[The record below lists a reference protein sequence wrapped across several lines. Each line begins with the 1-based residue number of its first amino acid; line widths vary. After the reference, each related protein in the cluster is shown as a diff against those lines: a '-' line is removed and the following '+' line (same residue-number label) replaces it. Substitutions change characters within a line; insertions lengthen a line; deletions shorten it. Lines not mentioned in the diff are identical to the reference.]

1 MADEDEDQQT
11 SDDQARSEPA
21 ESDQQT
27 SKGDVTDASAGQT
40 SDAQGESETT
50 TQDQSADQQTTEDQS
65 QSDQTTDAQAAGDAG
80 AAGTDD
86 NCAGW
91 FSDAESISKRAAE
104 FFVKNELTGDRG
116 VVEKIDVVD
125 RDDPESYSCTVHF
138 SDKATNIEVVVFRN
152 EIIVRED
159 LPSLDDRW
167 TCWYNY
173 NCPPPNKDLVL
184 TKRKC
189 NMMAP
194 IILRLPSQ

>member
-1 MADEDEDQQT
+1 MPDDQNDQQT
-11 SDDQARSEPA
+11 TDDQSTTEPA
-21 ESDQQT
+21 ESDRQT
-27 SKGDVTDASAGQT
+27 SQGEVTDQSAGQ
-40 SDAQGESETT
+40 A
-50 TQDQSADQQTTEDQS
+50 
-65 QSDQTTDAQAAGDAG
+65 TDAQSAGDAG
-80 AAGTDD
+80 APQADP

-91 FSDAESISKRAAE
+91 YSDAESISKRAAE

-125 RDDPESYSCTVHF
+125 SDDPESYSCTVHF

-173 NCPPPNKDLVL
+173 KCPLPNKDLVL

-194 IILRLPSQ
+194 IILRLPSK

>member
-1 MADEDEDQQT
+1 MSDNQ
-11 SDDQARSEPA
+11 DDQDTADDHSTTAAPD
-21 ESDQQT
+21 SDQQSSET
-27 SKGDVTDASAGQT
+27 PVK
-40 SDAQGESETT
+40 GES
-50 TQDQSADQQTTEDQS
+50 A
-65 QSDQTTDAQAAGDAG
+65 DQTTDVQAQGDQSIEAQSAGDAG
-80 AAGTDD
+80 TPQADP
-86 NCAGW
+86 NCDGW
-91 FSDAESISKRAAE
+91 YSDAESTSKRAAE

-152 EIIVRED
+152 EIIARED

-173 NCPPPNKDLVL
+173 KCPPPNKDLVL

-194 IILRLPSQ
+194 VILRLPSK